1 MHFSDT
7 FVISFWQTQ
16 ASSDD
21 ATRMLHASSGRFFW
35 GQNFFWCQNLFQ
47 VIYNHNLRSNVAPQ
61 FFLADHKERIQPLW
75 SDRFDHLPVKGFYR
89 A

>member
-21 ATRMLHASSGRFFW
+21 ATRMLHASSGRLFW

-47 VIYNHNLRSNVAPQ
+47 VIYNHNLRSNVPLQ
-61 FFLADHKERIQPLW
+61 FFV
-75 SDRFDHLPVKGFYR
+75 SDWKLGSSDSLTIDYPFSFLTGSLT
-89 A
+89 